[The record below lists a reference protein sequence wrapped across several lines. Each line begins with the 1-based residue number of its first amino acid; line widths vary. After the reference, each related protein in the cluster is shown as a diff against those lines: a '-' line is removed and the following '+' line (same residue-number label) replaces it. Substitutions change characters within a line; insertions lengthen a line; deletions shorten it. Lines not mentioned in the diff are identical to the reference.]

1 VKPRDYQKEDGGRA
15 TKQVKVRVWLD
26 DLPKVEAT
34 RALGYSLA
42 EILLA
47 GCEALQ
53 NKKAP
58 DREGRGQSER

>member
-1 VKPRDYQKEDGGRA
+1 MKSRDYQKEDVARA
-15 TKQVKVRVWLD
+15 TKQIKVRVWLD

-42 EILLA
+42 DILLA

-53 NKKAP
+53 AKTP
-58 DREGRGQSER
+58 DK